1 MKKLLF
7 ISLLIIISF
16 LNSCKTDFEI
26 NAEWEDISVIYCF
39 LNPND
44 SVHYVKLNKCFL
56 GNESAYVMAQISD
69 SSNYANANVMLIPG
83 TIKKTGEFEEEG
95 QEITLDKT
103 TEIIK
108 EPGAFASD
116 VNILYKTANN
126 TFLDI
131 DKDYK
136 LKIEIPGKEN
146 IEAYT
151 SLISIDELK
160 IIEPYYNFNLAEGS
174 TVQVK
179 WSSIEYAKLYELSIF
194 FTYVEIANNETT
206 EKTLEWVQKSKISQ
220 HTDGGETITISV
232 SGDAFLQFV
241 ASKIKSA
248 SDYNPNAI
256 RIAKRYIPNASEPNN
271 PLNKYPLELYFYTGT
286 EDLHIYIQVSQ
297 PSNTIIQEKPSF
309 SNITNGIGIFSCRAN
324 KTISK
329 KTITDNVVDDL
340 SESEITNGL
349 NFYDSNETIAYWQI
363 IN

>member
-7 ISLLIIISF
+7 IPLLIIISF
-16 LNSCKTDFEI
+16 FNSCKTDFEV
-26 NAEWEDISVIYCF
+26 NADWEDISIIYCL
-39 LNPND
+39 LNPSD

-69 SSNYANANVMLIPG
+69 SSNYANANVMLVPG
-83 TIKKTGEFEEEG
+83 KIKKSGEFEEEG
-95 QEITLDKT
+95 QAITLEKT

-116 VNILYKTANN
+116 VNVLYRTPGNN
-126 TFLDI
+126 NFLDI
-131 DKDYK
+131 SKDYK
-136 LKIEIPGKEN
+136 LKIGIDGKET

-151 SLISIDELK
+151 SLISIDNLNL
-160 IIEPYYNFNLAEGS
+160 PYYSFNLAEG
-174 TVQVK
+174 TGVQLK
-179 WSSIEYAKLYELSIF
+179 WLTIENAKLYELSIF
-194 FTYVEIANNETT
+194 FTYVEIANNDTI
-206 EKTLEWVQKSKISQ
+206 EKTIKWMQKSKISQ
-220 HTDGGETITISV
+220 HTDGGETITLSI

-256 RIAKRYIPNASEPNN
+256 RIIKQYVPSPGDINN
-271 PLNKYPLELYFYTGT
+271 SINKFPLELYFYTGT
-286 EDLHIYIQVSQ
+286 EDLHTYIQVSQ

-329 KTITDNVVDDL
+329 KIITDNAIDDL

-349 NFYDSNETIAYWQI
+349 NFYNSNETVTYWQI